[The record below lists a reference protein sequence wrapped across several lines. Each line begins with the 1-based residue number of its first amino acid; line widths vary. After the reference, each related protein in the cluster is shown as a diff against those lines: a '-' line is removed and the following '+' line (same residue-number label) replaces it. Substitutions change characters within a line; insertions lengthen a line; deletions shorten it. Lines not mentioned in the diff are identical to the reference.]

1 MFLIIPFFFIV
12 QNSSSKLH
20 DTLKSRCITFKIYF
34 ENLKKIN
41 IFRKIINSYE
51 LKYHEKDLEKFSY
64 FDTPGNFLRYLC
76 MIQGS
81 ENAIFKDTLDSIFY
95 LLEKYKIN
103 KNLDLLNFISILIQY
118 FYNEL
123 SAKNTKNLNNYF
135 INNYK
140 ILYQIKNMQ
149 KFNLDKNNLLILIS
163 KILKNEKK

>member
-1 MFLIIPFFFIV
+1 
-12 QNSSSKLH
+12 
-20 DTLKSRCITFKIYF
+20 
-34 ENLKKIN
+34 
-41 IFRKIINSYE
+41 
-51 LKYHEKDLEKFSY
+51 
-64 FDTPGNFLRYLC
+64 
-76 MIQGS
+76 MIQDS
-81 ENAIFKDTLDSIFY
+81 ENAIFNDTLDSIFY

-135 INNYK
+135 NNNYK